1 MEKERSSDCVII
13 PIAIE
18 TTSPLVWPNYFQK
31 AVPTVLAKTKLSH
44 LSFLEFSSLLSSN
57 LPQVL
62 QVGQLLVPLFDRF
75 PQVKVFFANHPA
87 KQSLNDIFKV

>member
-18 TTSPLVWPNYFQK
+18 TTLPLVRPNYFQK
-31 AVPTVLAKTKLSH
+31 AVPNVLAKAKLSH

-62 QVGQLLVPLFDRF
+62 QVGQLLVPLFDCF
-75 PQVKVFFANHPA
+75 SQVKVFLTNHPT